1 MDYFLNQNNTDGINT
16 KNAASFFDFLSH
28 LRLILN
34 PMDSAYRCILF
45 INRDAHTNRKE
56 NCGFGTSLITNL
68 AFMHGRFVPEADIHN
83 TINVIAYAHL

>member
-1 MDYFLNQNNTDGINT
+1 MQPVFLI
-16 KNAASFFDFLSH
+16 FFSH

-56 NCGFGTSLITNL
+56 NCGFGTSLIANL
-68 AFMHGRFVPEADIHN
+68 AFMHGRFVPVADAEA
-83 TINVIAYAHL
+83 VIPSLHDATDDGMCIFFVR